1 MPRISQ
7 QTLESI
13 KNKISLSQFIS
24 RYADV
29 KHKRGSDYSCCCP
42 FHDEKTPSFIIHDDK
57 QFFHCFGCG
66 VSGDIFKFVQLYDH
80 LSWYESVIKVAE
92 EVGEPISFDN
102 NSKSNVNYKK
112 KTSLYSLY
120 DRSRIFMNNLLQ
132 SPMGSN
138 ALAYLTSR
146 NINQQMI
153 EKFSLGYLPIKS
165 GFLFNSIL
173 KNSDYNKET
182 LEKSGIFYNNS
193 QDSLFDGRLVFPVRT
208 WDGKTVAFSARD
220 LTGNSKAKYRNS
232 PETLIYSKK
241 SNLFGIYESLEAL
254 KKIKK
259 VIICEGNFDVI
270 ALHQANI
277 NYSVASL
284 GTAFT
289 VEQARL
295 LSRYVDEAYI
305 LFDNDEAGIKASI
318 RTLSIL
324 QAQGISN
331 YVINFENFNDP
342 AELLEKK
349 GEVALKKALTNYEDG
364 FLYLVNTAKKSYDIK
379 NSKGKDEI
387 YKFVKPYIDAT
398 SSEIEKDALLQQLSQ
413 ILNVKQQSVVS
424 QYVRE
429 QSKKRNY
436 DNSTKK
442 QIDIYPLTKDRFTF
456 DLYIMLIIA
465 NNRNLYKS
473 FKTLVSINDIYDKEA
488 ISLFNILEDYF
499 RLYDEDCSND
509 YFLQLIQ
516 DPQIR
521 ADVSSSFY
529 MEEFNDNNCKT
540 QIDEG
545 LKRFKLRKLK
555 KQRSDYEK
563 ILEIQQS
570 SGDMDSIK
578 LILNELNSINK
589 EIANLKGNITHI
601 KMEKENI

>member
-24 RYADV
+24 RYANV

-80 LSWYESVIKVAE
+80 LSWYESVLKVAE
-92 EVGEPISFDN
+92 EVGEPISFEKN
-102 NSKSNVNYKK
+102 EKVHINYKK
-112 KTSLYSLY
+112 KTNLYSLY
-120 DRSRIFMNNLLQ
+120 DRSRIFMKNILQ
-132 SPMGSN
+132 SQIGSN
-138 ALAYLTSR
+138 ALAYLNSR

-153 EKFSLGYLPIKS
+153 DKFSLGYLPLSS
-165 GFLFNSIL
+165 GFLYNTIL
-173 KNSDYNKET
+173 KNSEYKQET
-182 LEKSGIFYNNS
+182 LDKSGIFYNNS
-193 QDSLFDGRLVFPVRT
+193 KDSLFDGRLIFPVRT

-232 PETLIYSKK
+232 PETIIYSKK
-241 SNLFGIYESLEAL
+241 NNLFGIYESLEAL
-254 KKIKK
+254 KKLKK

-270 ALHQANI
+270 ALHQANV

-289 VEQARL
+289 IEQARL
-295 LSRYVDEAYI
+295 LSRYVEEAYI

-331 YVINFENFNDP
+331 YVINFENYNDP

-349 GEVALKKALTNYEDG
+349 GEEALKKALTNYEEG
-364 FLYLVNTAKKSYDIK
+364 FLYLVNKAKKSYDIK

-413 ILNVKQQSVVS
+413 ILKVKQQSVVS

-429 QSKKRNY
+429 QIKKKNY
-436 DNSTKK
+436 DNNTIK
-442 QIDIYPLTKDRFTF
+442 QIDIYPLTKDRYNF
-456 DLYIMLIIA
+456 DLYIMLIIV
-465 NNRNLYKS
+465 NNRHLYNN
-473 FKTLVSINDIYDKEA
+473 FKKNVSINDIYDKEA

-521 ADVSSSFY
+521 ADVSSSY
-529 MEEFNDNNCKT
+529 YKEEFNDINCEI
-540 QIDEG
+540 QLEEG
-545 LKRFKLRKLK
+545 LNRFKLRKLQ
-555 KQRSDYEK
+555 KQRLDYEK

-578 LILNELNSINK
+578 LILNEINSIDR
-589 EIANLKGNITHI
+589 EIANLNGNITHI
-601 KMEKENI
+601 KMEEGNL

>member
-80 LSWYESVIKVAE
+80 LSWYESVLKVAE
-92 EVGEPISFDN
+92 EVGEPISFEK
-102 NSKSNVNYKK
+102 NSQVNLNYKK
-112 KTSLYSLY
+112 KTNLYSLY
-120 DRSRIFMNNLLQ
+120 DRSRIFMSNVLQ
-132 SPMGSN
+132 SQIGSN
-138 ALAYLTSR
+138 ALSYLSSR

-153 EKFSLGYLPIKS
+153 EKFSLGYLPLSS
-165 GFLFNSIL
+165 GFLYNTIL
-173 KNSDYNKET
+173 KNSDYKKET
-182 LEKSGIFYNNS
+182 LDKSGIFYNNS
-193 QDSLFDGRLVFPVRT
+193 KDSLFDGRLIFPIRT

-220 LTGNSKAKYRNS
+220 LSGNSKAKYRNS
-232 PETLIYSKK
+232 PETIIYSKK
-241 SNLFGIYESLEAL
+241 NNLFGIYESLEAL
-254 KKIKK
+254 KKLKK

-270 ALHQANI
+270 ALHQANV

-289 VEQARL
+289 IEQARL
-295 LSRYVDEAYI
+295 LSRYVEEAYI
-305 LFDNDEAGIKASI
+305 LFDNDEAGIKATI

-331 YVINFENFNDP
+331 YVINFDNFNDP
-342 AELLEKK
+342 AELLEQK
-349 GEVALKKALTNYEDG
+349 GEEALKKALTKYEEG
-364 FLYLVNTAKKSYDIK
+364 FLYLVNKAKKSYDIK

-398 SSEIEKDALLQQLSQ
+398 SSEIEKDALLQHLSQ

-424 QYVRE
+424 QYERE
-429 QSKKRNY
+429 QITKKKY
-436 DNSTKK
+436 DNSTIK
-442 QIDIYPLTKDRFTF
+442 QINIYPLTKDRYNF
-456 DLYIMLIIA
+456 DLYIMLIIV
-465 NNRNLYKS
+465 NNRHLYKN
-473 FKTLVSINDIYDKEA
+473 FKNYVSINDINDKEA

-521 ADVSSSFY
+521 ADVSSSY
-529 MEEFNDNNCKT
+529 YKEEFNDQNCEI
-540 QIDEG
+540 QLEEG
-545 LKRFKLRKLK
+545 LKRFKLRKLH
-555 KQRSDYEK
+555 KQRLDYEK

-578 LILNELNSINK
+578 LILNEINSIDR
-589 EIANLKGNITHI
+589 EIANLNGNITHI
-601 KMEKENI
+601 KMEEENL